1 MTDERL
7 LDLADAVAC
16 SLQSLVDAKH
26 EEDVDWPGV
35 RRDLERYWAA
45 RLKSDTNGG
54 VA

>member
-1 MTDERL
+1 MTTDEL

-26 EEDVDWPGV
+26 EEDIDWPGV

-45 RLKSDTNGG
+45 RLCSERIGG